1 MNLKMKYLRIIL
13 TVCSLSVA
21 VVATACC
28 SKENKHKTDP
38 NPNPEPGKEI
48 VINGTTVSADNNFYG
63 LVKDTKGKGIE
74 GVVVTEGYKCVKT
87 DKNGVYQFK
96 GDAVHARN
104 VYISVPAEYKVPLDP
119 ATHYPRFYSENT
131 IYGDKTNRN
140 DFTLEAHAV
149 QDKFTF
155 VMVGDPQCKT
165 DSDVQRYK
173 NETIKDIQAT
183 INAGRTEGKYQN
195 VYAMTLGDITF
206 DNTIQ
211 WDPMVNTM
219 KNVSISGNEYLPFF
233 QTIGNHDHDAA
244 EVTDYA
250 SVNNYVKRFG
260 PTDYSFNIGKAH
272 VVVMDNVVGV
282 RSKGNTWEY
291 EGGFSSSQYQ
301 WLKQD
306 LNLVDNKEEKLI
318 IFCSHI
324 PFRNGA
330 ASGGASVNTDKYY
343 SAVLTLLQ
351 NFKEAHLMIGHTHYN
366 QNFVHTARKAK
377 AGMPIYEHIH
387 GAACGAWW
395 TCNSNVT
402 GGPNGYTIYEIEGAS
417 IKNWL
422 MKGTN
427 RPLDYQM
434 RVYDGNQLFS
444 GTAGYE
450 LYWYKPS
457 QKAGKGQFNV
467 LGNAVFKNAFV
478 AEIFDD
484 DDLYWT
490 VELYQ
495 NGTKV
500 GTFQKV
506 ANGHSCNVAVS
517 GFYFNEKGKNTAT
530 WASKTASHYWYCAA
544 PSGKPSEEKNWEV
557 VATQKIPSSGEV
569 NIYRRS
575 DLTSNY
581 SEF

>member
-1 MNLKMKYLRIIL
+1 
-13 TVCSLSVA
+13 
-21 VVATACC
+21 
-28 SKENKHKTDP
+28 
-38 NPNPEPGKEI
+38 
-48 VINGTTVSADNNFYG
+48 
-63 LVKDTKGKGIE
+63 
-74 GVVVTEGYKCVKT
+74 
-87 DKNGVYQFK
+87 
-96 GDAVHARN
+96 
-104 VYISVPAEYKVPLDP
+104 
-119 ATHYPRFYSENT
+119 
-131 IYGDKTNRN
+131 
-140 DFTLEAHAV
+140 
-149 QDKFTF
+149 
-155 VMVGDPQCKT
+155 
-165 DSDVQRYK
+165 
-173 NETIKDIQAT
+173 
-183 INAGRTEGKYQN
+183 
-195 VYAMTLGDITF
+195 MTLGDITF

-291 EGGFSSSQYQ
+291 EGGFSSRQYQ

-306 LNLVDNKEEKLI
+306 LDLVDNKEEKLI

-351 NFKEAHLMIGHTHYN
+351 NFKEAHMMIGHTHYN